1 MVAKGRSLCGFSRK
15 KDTFGG
21 YSMGRWKKC
30 LSFAAM
36 ACLMWAPSAFGA
48 NVDTVY
54 LNGKIYLMDDIKS
67 GDTYDF
73 TKVKDLTPQ
82 NARKAE
88 VVAVKDGKIVFVGN
102 SADAEASGMLDATTT
117 VDLQGRTMLPGFIDG
132 HGHFPQ
138 QGDDDLYKVFLG
150 SPPLGTMTSI
160 ADYVKALNTACEN
173 AKPGDGVVG
182 TGYDDT
188 LITDMRH
195 PTWTDIEGAPACK
208 GKDVRLSHISGHVA
222 VVSKSL
228 LVKAKLMNEDGTPTQ
243 TAKDT
248 PGVVIENGKVTG
260 VLMETVAMGSVGTPK
275 VTSDSQKALA
285 RANDIYLAKGVV
297 MGDVGGA
304 MLMGD
309 VAANVQMQ
317 TGYANGNL
325 TIRTNLHPILNA
337 IYGGGGNLMSL
348 GWVGLPMNNPMPSSQ
363 EMVDSGFK
371 PGPDSPTTGDDIT
384 RRSMLFTPN
393 FTPDPDLPDNMMFLG
408 AYKILGDGSPQ
419 AYTAWMKDP
428 GNYNWGDHTS
438 NDRFALFGNVDGHS
452 PIYGTKYD
460 TTKDSAAPT
469 EPPYFNGLAG
479 TVNVYPKDLQNL
491 LEVVH
496 RAGQSTEI
504 HCNGSAYAEAWI
516 EALEKAVSKHPDK
529 SDTRHCSIHAQT
541 FERNMLERITGN
553 YASVN
558 KEMTTQLFGALGQPD
573 AGQPG
578 TVWNAEDV
586 NGMSEA
592 QLSAAMKKQNI
603 VPNYFVTHTYFYGE
617 RHKNIF
623 FGPGR
628 ANNISPTGWTVAY
641 GTPFAFH
648 NDTDVTPIDPLQS
661 VESAVTRMTAKS
673 LVSDGGMV
681 ITGEGKDLD
690 AVVTYPSRVQADGTP
705 ITGSDMKFYNYDQR
719 INVAQALL
727 GVTLGPIYQNKLDD
741 RTGTIEVGK
750 FADFVILDE
759 DPMVVGETNPTRLS
773 DIRVTAT
780 IVGGKPLYGVLP
792 GQTAKYGSTFNLRP
806 SFAPSPVLSTE
817 AVVTLNDPEQ
827 IEIKDNP
834 KLSPLEDGWSYY
846 GAWNV
851 QGTVKNA
858 DVATLQLHLL
868 GNGRPVSDFQVLV
881 DGKKYELVS
890 SDTNKAQDA
899 MAEAG
904 KFWFTPAEYPTEVAG
919 RSSVLSNNGDYIL
932 NFTMPATA
940 TSATEKDFGGQVE
953 IITRGAQASNWSSSY
968 DDDDD
973 SSGCTVGKTPAYD
986 LAIFGLVLFA
996 FVGINIL
1003 RRRMA
1008 NKA

>member
-1 MVAKGRSLCGFSRK
+1 
-15 KDTFGG
+15 
-21 YSMGRWKKC
+21 MGSWKKC
-30 LSFAAM
+30 LSFAAL
-36 ACLMWAPSAFGA
+36 ACLMWAPAAFGA

-54 LNGKIYLMDDIKS
+54 LNGTIYLMDDIKS

-73 TKVKDLTPQ
+73 AKVKDLTPK
-82 NARKAE
+82 NARTAE
-88 VVAVKDGKIVFVGN
+88 VVAVKDGRIVFVG
-102 SADAEASGMLDATTT
+102 SRADAEANGMLDATTT
-117 VDLQGRTMLPGFIDG
+117 VDLEGRTMLPGFIDG

-160 ADYVKALNTACEN
+160 DDYIKALNAACES
-173 AKPGDGVVG
+173 AKPGDGVLG
-182 TGYDDT
+182 SGYDDT

-195 PTWTDIEGAPACK
+195 PTWMDIEAAPACQ

-228 LVKAKLMNEDGTPTQ
+228 LVAAGLMTEDGTPTQ
-243 TAKDT
+243 KALDT
-248 PGVVIENGKVTG
+248 PGVILNADGKVTG
-260 VLMETVAMGSVGTPK
+260 VLMETVAMGSAGTPT

-285 RANDIYLAKGVV
+285 RANDVYLAKGVV
-297 MGDVGGA
+297 MGDAGGA
-304 MLMGD
+304 MLMGQ

-325 TIRTNLHPILNA
+325 TLRTNIHPILNA
-337 IYGGGGNLMSL
+337 LYGGGGNLMSL
-348 GWVGLPMNNPMPSSQ
+348 GWEGLPLNNPMPTSQ
-363 EMVDSGFK
+363 QMVDSGFH
-371 PGPDSPTTGDDIT
+371 PGENSPKIGDDIT
-384 RRSMLFTPN
+384 RRAMLFTPQ
-393 FTPDPDLPDNMMFLG
+393 FTPDPNLPENMMFLG

-428 GNYNWGDHTS
+428 GNYNWGEYTAE
-438 NDRFALFGNVDGHS
+438 DRFALFGTVDGHS

-469 EPPYFNGLAG
+469 APPYFNGLAG
-479 TVNVYPKDLQNL
+479 TVNVYPTDLQNL

-496 RAGQSTEI
+496 RAGHSTEI

-516 EALEKAVSKHPDK
+516 EALEKTISKHPEI

-541 FERNMLERITGN
+541 FERNMLERIIGN
-553 YASVN
+553 YAGVN
-558 KEMTTQLFGALGQPD
+558 KQMTTQLFGALGQPD

-578 TVWNAEDV
+578 TVWNAEAV

-592 QLSAAMKKQNI
+592 QLSEAMRKQNI

-628 ANNISPTGWTVAY
+628 ANNISPTGWTVAL

-661 VESAVTRMTAKS
+661 VESAVTRMSAKS
-673 LVSDGGMV
+673 LVSPGGVV

-690 AVVTYPSRVQADGTP
+690 AVVSYPSRVEADGTP
-705 ITGSDMKFYNYDQR
+705 IPGSEMLFYNYDQR

-750 FADFVILDE
+750 FADFVILD
-759 DPMVVGETNPTRLS
+759 DNPMVVGEEHPTRLS
-773 DIRVTAT
+773 DIRVTTT

-792 GQTAKYGSTFNLRP
+792 GQSAEYGSTFNLRP
-806 SFAPSPVLSTE
+806 SFAPSSTLPND
-817 AVVTLNDPEQ
+817 AAVTLAEAAQLKID
-827 IEIKDNP
+827 DP
-834 KLSPLEDGWSYY
+834 KLSALEAGWKCY

-851 QGTVKNA
+851 QGTVSNA
-858 DVATLQLHLL
+858 NVATLQLHLL
-868 GNGRPVSDFQVLV
+868 GNGRPVEDFELLV
-881 DGKKYELVS
+881 DGEKYRLIG
-890 SDTNKAQDA
+890 SDTNNPQAA

-904 KFWFTPAEYPTEVAG
+904 RYWIAPAEYPREIEG
-919 RSSVLSNNGDYIL
+919 SGDVLARNADYIV
-932 NFTMPATA
+932 NFTLPATTA
-940 TSATEKDFGGQVE
+940 AGDAGNSFAGLVE
-953 IITRGAQASNWSSSY
+953 IAAKGEQASNWQPVGNY

-973 SSGCTVGKTPAYD
+973 SSGCTVGNTPAYD
-986 LAIFGLVLFA
+986 LAILGLILLGFA
-996 FVGINIL
+996 GINFL
-1003 RRRMA
+1003 RRRFA
-1008 NKA
+1008 NRG